1 MRECKYNIGID
12 ATACKGCN
20 EHCGFNQS
28 EITRKKNRINKGAG
42 LTVNAN
48 GLKQLKVKKG

>member
-1 MRECKYNIGID
+1 MRECKYNVGID
-12 ATACKGCN
+12 ATACKKCN
-20 EHCGFNQS
+20 ERCGFNQS
-28 EITRKKNRINKGAG
+28 EITRRKNRINKGAG